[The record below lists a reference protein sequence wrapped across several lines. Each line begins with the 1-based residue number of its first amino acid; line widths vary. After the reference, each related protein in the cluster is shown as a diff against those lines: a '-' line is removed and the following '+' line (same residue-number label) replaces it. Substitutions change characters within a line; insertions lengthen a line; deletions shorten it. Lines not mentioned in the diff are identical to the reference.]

1 MFICIFL
8 RRPVTLR
15 KQLFW
20 LSSNF
25 AEETEVFPTECGAE
39 TDTGVYE
46 VVLLPQ
52 LWVGI
57 TCRDWGVTPRFW
69 LKWPRVRPKPIC
81 ISGSGYNVYS
91 RIKIH
96 PEVSDCGTLRKK
108 STLGKES
115 TTGSGTM
122 ERKKVQ
128 RPNDVQESCLGTGHW
143 RASEAGNQRRQ
154 GDSLH

>member
-1 MFICIFL
+1 M
-8 RRPVTLR
+8 
-15 KQLFW
+15 
-20 LSSNF
+20 
-25 AEETEVFPTECGAE
+25 
-39 TDTGVYE
+39 
-46 VVLLPQ
+46 
-52 LWVGI
+52 
-57 TCRDWGVTPRFW
+57 
-69 LKWPRVRPKPIC
+69 RPKPIC

-128 RPNDVQESCLGTGHW
+128 RPNDVQESCLGTGH
-143 RASEAGNQRRQ
+143 
-154 GDSLH
+154 